1 MSIDLPHNQ
10 RALHFTGSVKALA
23 PERPANAL
31 GQERPKGPLPSP
43 GRSIGVPLA
52 PPPRSVRAN
61 DVYLSEARP
70 TPYVGS
76 RPSER
81 AEAAKKLT
89 TMRGQLASMDDDLLT
104 DALDRNEIDA
114 ALFPIA
120 KRENAGAPA
129 PNLPVPGFRSAAEVQ
144 KQRTD
149 APAIIVPR
157 AKGGSLPLGVWIAMA
172 LIAGVVS
179 FNFAP
184 QAAESFS
191 EAVRAL
197 EARR

>member
-43 GRSIGVPLA
+43 GRSIGAPLA
-52 PPPRSVRAN
+52 PPPRSTRTH
-61 DVYLSEARP
+61 DIYLSEAQP

-144 KQRTD
+144 D
-149 APAIIVPR
+149 VGWSR
-157 AKGGSLPLGVWIAMA
+157 AVTHHGDEIRLARLGRREGADGA
-172 LIAGVVS
+172 SDGVVRGANVHS
-179 FNFAP
+179 NP
-184 QAAESFS
+184 
-191 EAVRAL
+191 AL
-197 EARR
+197 FGRRLGQRGK